1 MSHRFFGLAFLAA
14 IAALVF
20 YTGTARVATQDAQRA
35 TATASAPA
43 AAATPRMP
51 DGHPDLNG
59 YWYRRAA
66 PLAIQREGESVI
78 MKDSFASLREIHPGT
93 PKYKREFAAKVQEL
107 EKNQVHEDLTYTCG
121 PPGVPRIGPPQRIF
135 QTPSHVVIL
144 YDDLNGNFFRV
155 IPTDGRSHRTSRA
168 PNPGGLAGLAI
179 DPSPHGDS
187 VGRWEGDTL
196 VIDVRNLSADTWLG
210 DGGLFH
216 TEEVR
221 VVERLR
227 REGNS
232 LTWQATVEDPAV
244 LMEPWKMNPR
254 TFTLRPDDEIEEAA
268 FCEDR
273 DTSLKQDLSYHSNIR

>member
-1 MSHRFFGLAFLAA
+1 MRRHFVLVLVAA
-14 IAALVF
+14 VTVVAW
-20 YTGTARVATQDAQRA
+20 YTAGTWVAGQEAQRA
-35 TATASAPA
+35 TTGAPST
-43 AAATPRMP
+43 ATPRMA

-59 YWYRRAA
+59 YWYRRQA
-66 PLAIQREGESVI
+66 PMTPQRVGGSVI
-78 MKDSFASLREIHPGT
+78 MTDSFASLREINPGT
-93 PKYKREFAAKVQEL
+93 PKYKPEFVAKVKEL

-135 QTPSHVVIL
+135 QTPREVVIL

-155 IPTDGRSHRTSRA
+155 IPTDGRPHRTSRP
-168 PNPGGLAGLAI
+168 PNVAGLTDRLEI

-187 VGRWEGDTL
+187 VGHWEGDTL

-210 DGGLFH
+210 DNGLFH
-216 TEEVR
+216 TEDIR
-221 VVERLR
+221 VTERLR

-244 LMEPWKMNPR
+244 LAEPWKMNPR
-254 TFTLRPDDEIEEAA
+254 TFTLRPPDDEIEEAA

-273 DTSLKQDLSYHSNIR
+273 DTSLKQDLTYHSNIR